1 LFTLRSPIAA
11 ALVPINQ
18 HSANAVADQLFLAV
32 GARVSG
38 SGTREAGARATARAL
53 EALGVSSSGLVQV
66 DGSGLSRANRVTAE
80 QVSALIAAVIT
91 GEPAGSRSWLDSLA
105 VAGESGTLAERMLD
119 SPARGRVR
127 AKTGWIRGTTGLAG
141 VAETLAGDRLVF
153 ALLIEYPAELGG
165 LNTHA
170 FKPMGDAVARVLVEY
185 GI

>member
-1 LFTLRSPIAA
+1 MKRETKRSSG
-11 ALVPINQ
+11 Q
-18 HSANAVADQLFLAV
+18 H
-32 GARVSG
+32 
-38 SGTREAGARATARAL
+38 ATAWCLAWEGTAL
-53 EALGVSSSGLVQV
+53 WNGEDTPGELVQV
-66 DGSGLSRANRVTAE
+66 DGSGLSRANRVTAA
-80 QVSALIAAVIT
+80 QVSALIAAVLQS
-91 GEPAGSRSWLDSLA
+91 EPAGSQRWFDSLA

-185 GI
+185 GS